1 MITWIKPLNYPKMQ
15 IIGYWIGH
23 CLPSNYK
30 FSMEIATGKVVGVRD
45 TMVTSILKL
54 EIRTVMTSSDK
65 FSRLFINSKYIHNSK
80 ETRRSHSIALWH
92 FRFWCVFPKL
102 YWYLA
107 LPSHTH
113 KYFSPT
119 NALFIDFIK
128 KN

>member
-54 EIRTVMTSSDK
+54 EIRADILVAHP
-65 FSRLFINSKYIHNSK
+65 N
-80 ETRRSHSIALWH
+80 
-92 FRFWCVFPKL
+92 
-102 YWYLA
+102 
-107 LPSHTH
+107 
-113 KYFSPT
+113 YFSEIVS
-119 NALFIDFIK
+119 ALG
-128 KN
+128 